1 MAVEPAY
8 HCFVKNRFLG
18 PHNQAS
24 LALLSNKNLQENEVL
39 TPAVFTVNE

>member
-1 MAVEPAY
+1 MAVEPAH
-8 HCFVKNRFLG
+8 HCFTKNSFLG

-24 LALLSNKNLQENEVL
+24 LVLPSNKNLQENEVL